1 MIDIKLSLL
10 EHQLQSIEGLNVNID
25 TTTPAAANEPVVD
38 NDSNANV
45 TDMNESRNGI
55 NSNPNDEGGS
65 SGGQNQDDEEKE
77 GKFVKNK
84 DSPMYKKFFKMLAMG
99 VPAGAVMHKMTME
112 GFNASVIED
121 PDGEYRE

>member
-84 DSPMYKKFFKMLAMG
+84 DSPMYKKFFKMLAMENMKLVVCG
-99 VPAGAVMHKMTME
+99 SLLHCQPGLCQWFAV
-112 GFNASVIED
+112 VIVL
-121 PDGEYRE
+121 